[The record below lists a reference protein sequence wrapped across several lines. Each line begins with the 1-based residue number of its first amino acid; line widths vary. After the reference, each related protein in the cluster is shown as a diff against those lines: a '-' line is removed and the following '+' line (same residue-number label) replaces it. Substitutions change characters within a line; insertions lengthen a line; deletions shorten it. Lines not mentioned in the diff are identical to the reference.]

1 VNSLGKQQKLFI
13 VAGGFGLF
21 ILSLFFDYTDGGS
34 GFDSLPSGWLWLLA
48 AAIAAGACI
57 ANALNI
63 ELPDFLDNTL
73 ALIIGAG
80 ILFIMV
86 AILLDG
92 DFSKKFGF
100 FLGLIGAI
108 VGFGGLLVTRADRV

>member
-1 VNSLGKQQKLFI
+1 VNSLGKEQRLFI

-21 ILSLFFDYTDGGS
+21 IISLFLKYAGQAK
-34 GFDSLPSGWLWLLA
+34 GFDVLPSGWLWLLA
-48 AAIAAGACI
+48 AAIAGGVCI
-57 ANALNI
+57 ANAMNI
-63 ELPDFLDNTL
+63 ELPDFVDNTL

-86 AILLDG
+86 AILFDG

-100 FLGLIGAI
+100 FVGLIGAI
-108 VGFGGLLVTRADRV
+108 VGFGGLLLTRSDRV

>member
-1 VNSLGKQQKLFI
+1 MNSLTKQQKLFG

-21 ILSLFFDYTDGGS
+21 IISLFFNYVDPLN
-34 GFDSLPSGWLWLLA
+34 GFDVLPSGWLWLVL
-48 AAIAAGACI
+48 AAIAGGTCI

-63 ELPDFLDNTL
+63 ELPDFVDNTL

-92 DFSKKFGF
+92 DYSKSFGF
-100 FLGLIGAI
+100 FLGLLGAI
-108 VGFGGLLVTRADRV
+108 VGFGGLLLTRADRT